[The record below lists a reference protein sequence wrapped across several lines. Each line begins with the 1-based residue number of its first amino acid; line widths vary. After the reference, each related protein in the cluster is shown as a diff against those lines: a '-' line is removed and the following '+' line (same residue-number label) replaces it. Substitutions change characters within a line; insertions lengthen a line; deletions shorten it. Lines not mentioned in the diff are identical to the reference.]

1 MQLKQDD
8 TVEQFDVVIV
18 GAGLSGIG
26 SACHLKQK
34 CPSKNFVI
42 LEGRQAIG
50 GTWDLFRYPGI
61 RSDSDMHTL
70 GYVFKPWNDAKAI
83 ADGPSILR
91 YVNETADENGIREHI
106 RFGHRVEQAHWSSD
120 DATWTVEAEHE
131 GERVQIACN
140 MLLLCGGYYDYDRPH
155 RPNWDGEDDFKG
167 TIVHPQ
173 FWPEDL
179 DYQNRNVAVIGS
191 GATAMTLVPALTMGG
206 AKHVVMVQRS
216 PTYVLSLPS
225 RDKIANFLR
234 RILPDRW
241 AYAIT
246 RWKNVKR
253 VDHFYRLSRKNPGRV
268 KGLLLKMV
276 REALGPN
283 FDIKTH
289 FTPRYNPWDQRI
301 CLIPDNDLFDAIND
315 GKASVRTET
324 IDRFTEDGLKLVG
337 GEVLRADI
345 IVVATGLRLQ
355 ILNGV
360 SLRVDGKT
368 VNPPDHWSYQ
378 GLMLSDVPNLVL
390 TFGYV
395 NASWT
400 LRSDLTAEY
409 ACRLINE
416 LDRTGNRQAT
426 PRLSQEERTAMQARP
441 WIDIFSSGYIRRNMH
456 FFPKQGDRIP
466 WRNTQD
472 YLADRKIAKRTP
484 IEDGVLELSHPPE
497 PSSGEP
503 MRARL
508 HRPTAPPAHAADG
521 RSAAQ

>member
-34 CPSKNFVI
+34 CPFKNFVI

-246 RWKNVKR
+246 RWKNVK
-253 VDHFYRLSRKNPGRV
+253 
-268 KGLLLKMV
+268 
-276 REALGPN
+276 
-283 FDIKTH
+283 
-289 FTPRYNPWDQRI
+289 
-301 CLIPDNDLFDAIND
+301 
-315 GKASVRTET
+315 
-324 IDRFTEDGLKLVG
+324 
-337 GEVLRADI
+337 
-345 IVVATGLRLQ
+345 
-355 ILNGV
+355 
-360 SLRVDGKT
+360 
-368 VNPPDHWSYQ
+368 
-378 GLMLSDVPNLVL
+378 
-390 TFGYV
+390 
-395 NASWT
+395 
-400 LRSDLTAEY
+400 
-409 ACRLINE
+409 
-416 LDRTGNRQAT
+416 
-426 PRLSQEERTAMQARP
+426 
-441 WIDIFSSGYIRRNMH
+441 
-456 FFPKQGDRIP
+456 
-466 WRNTQD
+466 
-472 YLADRKIAKRTP
+472 
-484 IEDGVLELSHPPE
+484 
-497 PSSGEP
+497 
-503 MRARL
+503 
-508 HRPTAPPAHAADG
+508 
-521 RSAAQ
+521 